1 MRDVQHS
8 PLHQHPLPHVT
19 PDTVSARK
27 RRKEAR
33 PSELL
38 EAALSLFVERGFA
51 GTRSEEVAQRA
62 GVSKGTLYLYFPSK
76 EDLFKAVIRT
86 HLTVPIAEC
95 TALAERYEG
104 PTAELLRTL
113 IGMVWA
119 QVGKTPAGSICKVIM
134 AEARNFPEIA
144 QFYVSEVIEPTHR
157 LLAGTLARG
166 ISRGEFK
173 PLANVDAAV
182 PALIAPS
189 LLLAMHQHSVGA
201 CAVCTDLPKD
211 DDEAIRVQMDLILDG
226 LRVDAPLAPVHG
238 ATLSQKAAR

>member
-1 MRDVQHS
+1 M
-8 PLHQHPLPHVT
+8 
-19 PDTVSARK
+19 A
-27 RRKEAR
+27 
-33 PSELL
+33 
-38 EAALSLFVERGFA
+38 LFVERGFA

-95 TALAERYEG
+95 TELAARFEG
-104 PTAELLRTL
+104 HSADLLRTL
-113 IGMVWA
+113 MDMIWA
-119 QVGKTPAGSICKVIM
+119 QLGKTPAGSIIKVIL

-144 QFYVSEVIEPTHR
+144 QFYVNEVIEPTHR
-157 LLAGTLARG
+157 LLAGTLQRG
-166 ISRGEFK
+166 IARGEFR
-173 PLANVDAAV
+173 PLSNVDAMV

-211 DDEAIRVQMDLILDG
+211 DDAAIQMQMDVLLAG
-226 LRVDAPLAPVHG
+226 LRADPFAPSKGHQ
-238 ATLSQKAAR
+238 T

>member
-1 MRDVQHS
+1 VTSLTTFCLITTS
-8 PLHQHPLPHVT
+8 PVT
-19 PDTVSARK
+19 LDTVSARK

-104 PTAELLRTL
+104 PTSELLRTL
-113 IGMVWA
+113 IGMVWTR
-119 QVGKTPAGSICKVIM
+119 VGKTPAGSICKVIM

-166 ISRGEFK
+166 IARGEFR
-173 PLANVDAAV
+173 PMANVDAAV
-182 PALIAPS
+182 PALIAPA
-189 LLLAMHQHSVGA
+189 LLMAMHQHSVGA
-201 CAVCTDLPKD
+201 CEICSELPKD
-211 DDEAIRVQMDLILDG
+211 DDEAIRVQMDLLLDG
-226 LRVDAPLAPVHG
+226 LRADGDRAH
-238 ATLSQKAAR
+238 AAGLRPPGETAR